1 MLNPPFHAWM
11 TSILEEKYRAV
22 AHLPHAMRATGYRLT
37 EPGKA
42 AFNAVY
48 GTSLDF
54 YTYSNE
60 LDHPFAL
67 NFAISMEEL
76 ARNQLPFLESSY
88 PLERLEVDTHFVDV
102 AGGFGNLSLF
112 LAKKFPQATFS
123 VQDHPFIIEHGQRA
137 CPPALK
143 NRVKFFAHDMLSPQP
158 KGTRPNKSKLIFLL
172 KIILHDH
179 GDEECKVILGN
190 LLAAMEP
197 GDRILIIDTAIPEVG
212 GSLSSSMS
220 DIIILAMFGCGH
232 RTLSEFKALI
242 HGCAEDLKI
251 DVFTGGKEEFDG
263 MVILDVQKK

>member
-1 MLNPPFHAWM
+1 M
-11 TSILEEKYRAV
+11 KV
-22 AHLPHAMRATGYRLT
+22 KGYRLA

-60 LDHPFAL
+60 LDHPAAL

-76 ARNQLPFLESSY
+76 SRNQLPFLESSY
-88 PLERLEVDTHFVDV
+88 PLERLEVDAHFVDV

-112 LAKKFPQATFS
+112 LAKRFPQATFS
-123 VQDHPFIIEHGQRA
+123 VQDHPFIVEHGQRA

-143 NRVKFFAHDMLSPQP
+143 NRIKFFAHDMLSPQP

-251 DVFTGGKEEFDG
+251 DVFTGGKEEFGG